1 LDTSSHA
8 TPAPQHRGSHRPATT
23 QEARAQALQGHILT
37 EAGFAQGYVVLKPG
51 RWLWRFW
58 LELER
63 FNDALQRVETH
74 TFTLLG
80 NRQTD
85 FLPHIQAF
93 QAALADYRITT
104 RRLTYHANTLAAGRA
119 KELATLTQQVLDA
132 WRDAPSPPACGDAP
146 PPNDLAADDPLQNAA
161 AGAAA
166 PPLVPDL
173 ITLFGPSLTE
183 ERATAQGETA

>member
-1 LDTSSHA
+1 
-8 TPAPQHRGSHRPATT
+8 
-23 QEARAQALQGHILT
+23 
-37 EAGFAQGYVVLKPG
+37 
-51 RWLWRFW
+51 
-58 LELER
+58 
-63 FNDALQRVETH
+63 VETH

-93 QAALADYRITT
+93 QAALADYRTTT
-104 RRLTYHANTLAAGRA
+104 RRLTYHANTLAAGRT
-119 KELATLTQQVLDA
+119 KELETLTQQVLDA
-132 WRDAPSPPACGDAP
+132 WRDDPSPPARGDAP
-146 PPNDLAADDPLQNAA
+146 PPNDLAADDPLQDAA

-183 ERATAQGETA
+183 ECAPAQGETA